1 MYCNEIRPYW
11 IFATKGYGLSI
22 EDIDWSSPAD
32 LEPYGKAKQIEE
44 NEKDIGRWQLGQ
56 YISVA
61 IGSSFSKN
69 CKYPEKPMFQ
79 LKDEVDL
86 SDEEIYEREL
96 RKALLAEEQWII
108 AGKQKGLKETII

>member
-1 MYCNEIRPYW
+1 MV
-11 IFATKGYGLSI
+11 TKGYGFSVD
-22 EDIDWSSPAD
+22 DIDWSSPSD

-44 NEKDIGRWQLGQ
+44 NAKDIGRWQLGQ

-79 LKDEVDL
+79 MKDEVDL
-86 SDEEIYEREL
+86 SDKEIYEREL
-96 RKALLAEEQWII
+96 RKALMAEEQWII
-108 AGKQKGLKETII
+108 AGKQKGLQETII